1 MRLADRER
9 FGTGLW
15 STLDLR
21 LSMWMMWLE
30 VVQGILALEQVKAPM
45 QRCMQEFKVALGKN
59 VVRVMTEGDTG
70 SALML
75 ALRRGHC
82 DGLKR

>member
-1 MRLADRER
+1 
-9 FGTGLW
+9 
-15 STLDLR
+15 
-21 LSMWMMWLE
+21 
-30 VVQGILALEQVKAPM
+30 
-45 QRCMQEFKVALGKN
+45 MQEFKVALGKN